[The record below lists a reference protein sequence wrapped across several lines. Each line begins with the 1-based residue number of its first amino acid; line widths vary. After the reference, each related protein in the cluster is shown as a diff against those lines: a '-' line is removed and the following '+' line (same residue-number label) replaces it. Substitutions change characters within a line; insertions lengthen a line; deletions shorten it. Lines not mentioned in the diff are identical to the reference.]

1 MSFMKYRSP
10 ALIKFWINLRKVG
23 VLVSLSKEDESSSK
37 QREINECL
45 SRASILLLC
54 SHIESFFEDSIVD
67 ILTFH
72 EYNQTSMIML
82 PDRLKVIQ
90 TLRKPI
96 TDNLGADKRWK
107 IIETISQSVF
117 ADMNNKCHQGVFEV
131 NLHLKGFASP
141 GSDNVDDLFKGIGIN
156 DVWKLVENKV
166 NSNRLKINLNAFV
179 NRRNNITHGSAADK
193 PTMEN
198 VRNYVRDVCSIV
210 VMFNEIVTEYL
221 IHNFNVREP
230 WEIISK

>member
-10 ALIKFWINLRKVG
+10 ALIKFWVNLREVG
-23 VLVSLSKEDESSSK
+23 VLSSLSKKDESSSK

-54 SHIESFFEDSIVD
+54 SHIESFFEDLVID

-72 EYNQTSMIML
+72 EYNQTSMSML

-96 TDNLGADKRWK
+96 TDNLGSDKKWK
-107 IIETISQSVF
+107 IIENISRSPF
-117 ADMNNKCHQGVFEV
+117 ADTNNKCYQGIFDL

-141 GSDNVDDLFKGIGIN
+141 GSDNIEYLFNGIGIN
-156 DVWKLVENKV
+156 DIWKIVENRT
-166 NSNRLKINLNAFV
+166 NITRLKKNLDDFV

-193 PTMEN
+193 PKMEN
-198 VRNYVRDVCSIV
+198 VHNYVCDICAIV
-210 VMFNEIVTEYL
+210 IIFNATVTEYL
-221 IHNFNVREP
+221 VNNFNVQPP
-230 WEIISK
+230 WVIT